1 MVIKSIQLSNFGC
14 YKGIQEPVVF
24 STDPERNV
32 TVILGANKSG
42 KTTLVQA
49 FLWGLYGTVS
59 PKNGVI
65 NSEVKE
71 AMSAGSAQTVFVE
84 ILLIH
89 AEKEYTIR
97 RTQRFAKATERVRGE
112 DSTIKVQ
119 YKEPSGEQQA
129 ITSRKDCED
138 AINNILPKGL
148 SDYFFYEGERFDDIS
163 KKDVITAVRGLM
175 GLDAISIARDRL
187 DPSSA
192 KSVTSRFRKELKLG
206 DAKESEN
213 IKRKLANAQEERE
226 AILQRLEQA
235 KEEADFYSRRKIE
248 LETELSQY
256 ESVRQL
262 QDRRKTIERDIAVLS
277 VNVEQAAKRIA
288 SDFQKGALPF
298 FVLPLINRAI
308 SAVENSS
315 QDGEGIPEMRQ
326 TAIDHILLRKR
337 CICGCDLN
345 ENEGAV
351 RKIRIE
357 RDLLPPAHIGTLL
370 HNIKQTMLGFQTS
383 SIGYADDIGEDYKNW
398 RSNIR
403 LLDSKEDD
411 LKRVSEEIAKVGEVN
426 TAAIET
432 DYQKTVNKISELTA
446 LRERLLLNKGAMEN
460 TIKMLEEK
468 HASLVSKT
476 ADNVKVQKYIDYAE
490 ALFRW
495 FDDSYSRRESEVK
508 SALNE
513 SVHRIFS
520 EMYHGHRI
528 VTIDDNYQIKL
539 FATVGMTQEEI
550 ADTGGLRAV
559 KNFAYITGLVDIAR
573 KKVSQKDGDSG
584 DNSDDSINA
593 TEAYPLV
600 MDAPFSATDET
611 HIYNISRIVP
621 GIAEQVIIIVMQKD
635 WAYAKSAIQDRI
647 GKTYIIENVDNS
659 ETFSKIKEGR

>member
-1 MVIKSIQLSNFGC
+1 MVIKSIQLCNFGC
-14 YKGIQEPVVF
+14 YKGIQEPIVF
-24 STDPERNV
+24 STDTDRNV

-71 AMSAGSAQTVFVE
+71 AMSVGSAQTVFVE
-84 ILLIH
+84 IVLIH
-89 AEKEYTIR
+89 ADKEYTIR
-97 RTQRFAKATERVRGE
+97 RAQRFTKANERIRGE
-112 DSTIKVQ
+112 ESVIKVQ

-129 ITSRKDCED
+129 ITSRKDSEE

-163 KKDVITAVRGLM
+163 KKDVTTAVRGLM

-206 DAKESEN
+206 DAQESEI
-213 IKRKLANAQEERE
+213 IKKKLANAQEERE
-226 AILQRLEQA
+226 TIISRLEQA
-235 KEEADFYSRRKIE
+235 KEETDFYSRRKIE
-248 LETELSQY
+248 LEAELSQY

-262 QDRRKTIERDIAVLS
+262 QDKRKIIERDIAVLRG
-277 VNVEQAAKRIA
+277 NVEQAAKRIA

-298 FVLPLINRAI
+298 FVLPLISRAI

-326 TAIDHILLRKR
+326 AAIDHILLRKR

-357 RDLLPPAHIGTLL
+357 RNLLPPAHIGTLL

-383 SIGYADDIGEDYKNW
+383 SSGYTDGISADYKNW

-411 LKRVSEEIAKVGEVN
+411 LKRISEEIAKVGEVN

-432 DYQKTVNKISELTA
+432 DYQKTVNKISELTT
-446 LRERLLLNKGAMEN
+446 LRERFLLNKGAIEN
-460 TIKMLEEK
+460 TIKALEGK

-476 ADNVKVQKYIDYAE
+476 ADNLKIQKYIDYAE
-490 ALFRW
+490 ALFKW
-495 FDDSYSRRESEVK
+495 FDESYSRREAEVK

-513 SVHRIFS
+513 SVNRIFS

-573 KKVSQKDGDSG
+573 KKVSKKDNDAD
-584 DNSDDSINA
+584 DNSDGSINA

-611 HIYNISRIVP
+611 HIDNISRIVP

-635 WAYAKSAIQDRI
+635 WVYAKSAIQDRI

-659 ETFSKIKEGR
+659 ETFSKIKEEH